1 MKHRKLV
8 TLVLAVAVIV
18 SLLVVG
24 CAPETAPPPEEEEA
38 PPPEEEEEA
47 PPAAPAEEVYKWR
60 VSQDKARGS
69 EMSENFVNYFC
80 KPIEEM
86 SGGRI
91 EIENFAWGELVGGG
105 EIIQAIAQGTL
116 DISNHATAY
125 HPDWFASTVSF
136 GVAGGLTTADDWQI
150 FYYDYGYRDFLQ
162 EKLYGPKGVYLLGPQ
177 VQPGQVEFIR
187 KEITSFEDLKGMK
200 FRSFGANGAMYGA
213 LGVSI
218 TDVPINEAYEAV
230 ATGVVDG
237 GTVGE
242 ELSIINMSLQEV
254 IKCVILEPR
263 SPSSLALPL
272 VINLDLWNSLPGDLK
287 AIIHQ
292 TTIAYG
298 NRYFQKALYGTG
310 EALGILKEAGVTTYV
325 PTEADMAMW
334 NEAVDDYWAD
344 LAENPLE
351 VEALDMLRDFMEK
364 MGYR

>member
-1 MKHRKLV
+1 
-8 TLVLAVAVIV
+8 
-18 SLLVVG
+18 
-24 CAPETAPPPEEEEA
+24 
-38 PPPEEEEEA
+38 
-47 PPAAPAEEVYKWR
+47 
-60 VSQDKARGS
+60 
-69 EMSENFVNYFC
+69 MSENFVNYFC

-91 EIENFAWGELVGGG
+91 EIENFAWGDLVSGKDILEAVGR
-105 EIIQAIAQGTL
+105 GTL
-116 DISNHATAY
+116 DISNSCTAY
-125 HPDWFASTVSF
+125 HPDMFASTVSF

-162 EKLYGPKGVYLLGPQ
+162 KNLYDSKGVYLLGPQ

-187 KEITSFEDLKGMK
+187 EEITSFEDLKGMK
-200 FRSFGANGAMYGA
+200 FRSFGANGAIYGA

-218 TDVPINEAYEAV
+218 TDVAISEAYEAV

-254 IKCVILEPR
+254 IKCVIPEPR

-272 VINLDLWNSLPGDLK
+272 VINLELWNSLPDDLK
-287 AIIHQ
+287 AIVQ
-292 TTIAYG
+292 ETTVAYT
-298 NRYFQKALYGTG
+298 NRYFQKVLYGAG
-310 EALGILKEAGVTTYV
+310 EVKGILKEAGVTTYV

-334 NEAVDDYWAD
+334 NEAVDGYWD
-344 LAENPLE
+344 ELAKKPNEA
-351 VEALDMLRDFMEK
+351 EALGMLKGFLER